1 MAQTF
6 QWPKIRPSNPDPKS
20 DQIRAPKLRDS
31 WAAGGWFC
39 ISLQECCEPG
49 WGGPR
54 IAQQIQTPKVIKS
67 GPQIWAI
74 LGPQAGRPATDQTAG
89 PPPGQ
94 RVGEPARPP
103 AAHLAASRSAN
114 QPPSWP
120 ACAPGVCCLFASGI
134 KIVETFDRCLLEFAR
149 RILAALRMKLSSLL
163 ALYCLPQCRAVRKDL
178 WPPWF

>member
-1 MAQTF
+1 MWTETRRGPGIERTKIWADQHHAV
-6 QWPKIRPSNPDPKS
+6 QDPSGPGIERPKPSS
-20 DQIRAPKLRDS
+20 
-31 WAAGGWFC
+31 
-39 ISLQECCEPG
+39 
-49 WGGPR
+49 GPR
-54 IAQQIQTPKVIKS
+54 FAHQIQTPKVIKS

-94 RVGEPARPP
+94 RVGEPTRPP

-120 ACAPGVCCLFASGI
+120 ACAPGVCCLLASGI
-134 KIVETFDRCLLEFAR
+134 KIVQTFDRCLLEFAR
-149 RILAALRMKLSSLL
+149 RILAALHMKLSSFL